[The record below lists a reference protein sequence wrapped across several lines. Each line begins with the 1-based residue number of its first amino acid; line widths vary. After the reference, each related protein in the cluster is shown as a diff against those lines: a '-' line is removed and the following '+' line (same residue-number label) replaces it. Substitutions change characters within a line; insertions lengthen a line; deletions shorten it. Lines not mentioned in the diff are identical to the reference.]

1 MFSKEATRI
10 TIINLAYTQELFATT
25 TVGSH
30 PILGPMSTGTAAMML
45 RHLSALMQG
54 ANLCERPLSIH
65 DTHLVMRRL
74 GVFLCVILNSATDV
88 ATPLA
93 M

>member
-10 TIINLAYTQELFATT
+10 AIINLAYAQPLFATT
-25 TVGSH
+25 AVGSH
-30 PILGPMSTGTAAMML
+30 PVLGQMFTRTAAMML

-65 DTHLVMRRL
+65 DIHLVMRRL